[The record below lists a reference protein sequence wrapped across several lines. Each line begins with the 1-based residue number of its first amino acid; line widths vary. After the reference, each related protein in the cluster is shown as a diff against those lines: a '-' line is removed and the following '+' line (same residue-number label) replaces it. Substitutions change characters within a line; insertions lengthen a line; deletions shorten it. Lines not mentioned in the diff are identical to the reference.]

1 MVTAPAVVDTETPAA
16 IDRLNR
22 RVNALEQLLAAARE
36 RNEEL
41 RTARDFADSVA
52 AGYVDRAG
60 LDA

>member
-1 MVTAPAVVDTETPAA
+1 MTAPAVVDTETPAA